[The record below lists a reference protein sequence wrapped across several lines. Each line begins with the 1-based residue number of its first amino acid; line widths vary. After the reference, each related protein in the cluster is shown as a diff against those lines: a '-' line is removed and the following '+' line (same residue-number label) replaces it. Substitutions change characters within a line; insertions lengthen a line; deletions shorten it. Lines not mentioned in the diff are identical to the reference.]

1 MGSQVKETLPMSM
14 NLSGFDA
21 NTVEPNTNYEP
32 IPAGWYKAVFSQSE
46 EKPTKAQTG
55 SYLQLT
61 AEIIEGEYQGR
72 KLIERLNLNNPNST
86 AVEIAQR
93 TLSAIC
99 RAIGVM
105 TPRDS
110 TDLHDKPFMVKVKV
124 KPGDGNYG
132 PSNEIGGYEATNGSS
147 AAPAPAQA
155 SSGAATPPWRR

>member
-1 MGSQVKETLPMSM
+1 M
-14 NLSGFDA
+14 NLNGFDA
-21 NTVEPNTNYEP
+21 NSVEPNASMDP
-32 IPAGWYKAVFSQSE
+32 LPAGWYKAVFTASE

-72 KLIERLNLNNPNST
+72 KVIERLNLNNPNST

-93 TLSAIC
+93 TLSGIC

-110 TDLHDKPFMVKVKV
+110 VDLHDKPFMVKVAV
-124 KPGDGNYG
+124 KPGSGDYG
-132 PSNEIGGYEATNGSS
+132 PNNEIKEYSEPKSGGGGATS
-147 AAPAPAQA
+147 ATAG
-155 SSGAATPPWRR
+155 SGAATPPWKR

>member
-1 MGSQVKETLPMSM
+1 MSM

-21 NTVEPNTNYEP
+21 QTVEPTASYEP
-32 IPAGWYKAVFSQSE
+32 LPAGWYKAVFTESE

-61 AEIIEGEYQGR
+61 AEIIEGEHQGR

-93 TLSAIC
+93 TLSGIC

-110 TDLHDKPFMVKVKV
+110 TDLHDKPFMVKVAV
-124 KPGDGNYG
+124 KPGDGQYG
-132 PSNEIGGYEATNGSS
+132 PSNEIKEYAATEG
-147 AAPAPAQA
+147 AAPAPAAAPAA
-155 SSGAATPPWRR
+155 STPPWKR

>member
-21 NTVEPNTNYEP
+21 NTVEPNATYEP

-132 PSNEIGGYEATNGSS
+132 PSNEIAGYEATNGGS
-147 AAPAPAQA
+147 AAPTPAQA
-155 SSGAATPPWRR
+155 APAASTPPWKR